1 MAISTALKA
10 RWFWYS
16 TFCVFCWGPWAIFSK
31 LGSDEIPAPTM
42 QFLFTL
48 GGIPVA
54 LAVLVIQRFRFEK
67 NFKGI
72 LYGLVVGILSA
83 VGQLALFA
91 AYRSGGNTAVITTA
105 SGLYPLVTVGL
116 AVIILGERLT
126 RLQILGVGF
135 ATVAFV
141 IFSL

>member
-1 MAISTALKA
+1 MAISAALKA

-16 TFCVFCWGPWAIFSK
+16 IFCVFCWGPWAIFSK

-67 NFKGI
+67 SFKGI
-72 LYGLVVGILSA
+72 FYGLVVGILSA

-116 AVIILGERLT
+116 AVVILGERLT

>member
-1 MAISTALKA
+1 MEIPSALKA

-16 TFCVFCWGPWAIFSK
+16 TFCVLCWGPWAIFSK

-54 LAVLVIQRFRFEK
+54 LAVLLIQRFRFEK
-67 NFKGI
+67 SLKGI
-72 LYGLVVGILSA
+72 LFGLAVGILSA

-116 AVIILGERLT
+116 AVIILRERLT

-135 ATVAFV
+135 ATAAFV